1 MFPDV
6 LEEAGRVEG
15 LPLSS
20 PQPLPELE
28 EEEVEAPVE
37 KGPKRQGR
45 YRQSL
50 QLLKPFRRTHK

>member
-20 PQPLPELE
+20 LQPLPELE
-28 EEEVEAPVE
+28 EETATTVQE
-37 KGPKRQGR
+37 GTKRPGR
-45 YRQSL
+45 YRHSL
-50 QLLKPFRRTHK
+50 QLLKPFRITHK